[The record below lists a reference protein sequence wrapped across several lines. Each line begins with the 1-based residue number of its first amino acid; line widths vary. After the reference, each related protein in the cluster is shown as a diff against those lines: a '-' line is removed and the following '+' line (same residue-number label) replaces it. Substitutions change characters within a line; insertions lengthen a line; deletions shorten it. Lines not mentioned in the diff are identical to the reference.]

1 MNSRWVVVVRYGLPV
16 GSLTVSARVMSSTWN
31 SNLPSR
37 TAEPAGAAFGVDGTT
52 ADGAAATDADTAAR
66 TTSRR
71 AAQSST
77 GCAAPRVRNN
87 PHAIGAGRQ
96 PDGVAD
102 ASV

>member
-37 TAEPAGAAFGVDGTT
+37 TAEPAGAAFGV
-52 ADGAAATDADTAAR
+52 DGAAATDADTAAR